1 MMKKLLHYIIFFF
14 NSLILLSLFSSLL
27 SPFVNPNTFWPISF
41 FGLFFPII
49 FCLCIFFSI
58 YWFFYNKKYF
68 LVNLVLILI
77 SIPYGS
83 RYIAVNLEESTKEG
97 INVMSYN
104 VRLFNKWK
112 WINED
117 GIKEKTVQFI
127 NKQNLDILCIQEYY
141 NPGKN
146 LKLDFKFSHIGLQK
160 RKEDWHMAIYSKYPQ
175 IHKQPVN
182 IDGARMNN
190 SCIFSDI
197 VIEKDTIR
205 VYNIHLASNFFQRRD
220 LDYIISIEKEK
231 VKNGIVGIGKKLKYS
246 FERRGREVDQ
256 IKKHMDSSPYPI
268 IICGDFNDTP
278 VSYAYQKLGENKKDA
293 FLESGNGIGASF
305 NKIPTL
311 RIDYILID
319 EELKSS
325 SFSTHQEKFS
335 DHRAIS
341 STIKLN

>member
-1 MMKKLLHYIIFFF
+1 MRRLLHYILFFF
-14 NSLILLSLFSSLL
+14 NSLILLSLLSSLL

-41 FGLFFPII
+41 FGLFFPVIL
-49 FCLCIFFSI
+49 CLCILFSI
-58 YWFFYNKKYF
+58 YWFFYNKKYIWI
-68 LVNLVLILI
+68 NLVLVIV

-83 RYIAVNLEESTKEG
+83 RFFAVNLEKNTQEG

-117 GIKEKTVQFI
+117 GIKEQTVQFI
-127 NKQNLDILCIQEYY
+127 NNQDLDILCIQEYY
-141 NPGKN
+141 NPDKD
-146 LKLDFKFSHIGLQK
+146 LKLDFEFYHIGLQK

-175 IHKQPVN
+175 IQKQTVN

-220 LDYIISIEKEK
+220 LDYIISTEKEK

-256 IKKHMDSSPYPI
+256 IKKHMDKSPYPI
-268 IICGDFNDTP
+268 IICGDFNDTA

-293 FLESGNGIGASF
+293 FLESGKGIGVSF
-305 NKIPTL
+305 SKIPTL
-311 RIDYILID
+311 RIDYILLD
-319 EELKSS
+319 KELKSN
-325 SFSTHQEKFS
+325 SFTTHQEDFS

>member
-1 MMKKLLHYIIFFF
+1 MMRRLLHYTLFFF

-41 FGLFFPII
+41 FGLFFPVIL
-49 FCLCIFFSI
+49 CLCILFSI
-58 YWFFYNKKYF
+58 YWFLYNKKYIWI
-68 LVNLVLILI
+68 NLVLILA

-83 RYIAVNLEESTKEG
+83 RYFAVNLEKSTQEG

-127 NKQNLDILCIQEYY
+127 NNQDLDILCIQEYY
-141 NPGKN
+141 NPDKD
-146 LKLDFKFSHIGLQK
+146 LKLDFEFSHIGLQK

-175 IHKQPVN
+175 IQKQTVN

-197 VIEKDTIR
+197 VIERDTIR

-220 LDYIISIEKEK
+220 LDYIISTEKEK

-256 IKKHMDSSPYPI
+256 IKKHMDKSPYPI
-268 IICGDFNDTP
+268 IICGDFNDTA

-293 FLESGNGIGASF
+293 FLESGKGIGASF
-305 NKIPTL
+305 SKIPTL
-311 RIDYILID
+311 RIDYILLD
-319 EELKSS
+319 KQLKSN
-325 SFSTHQEKFS
+325 SFTTHQEDFS

-341 STIKLN
+341 SIIKLN